1 MKVLF
6 VTGLYSLEHIESI
19 RELSYGNIQNA
30 ANTFQLAIVD
40 GLQKNN
46 VDFDVVSL
54 PFLPA
59 YPMRYKKLFSIDG
72 TIKSGGTIVGEMLS
86 YCNLAV
92 YKTFSIRKK
101 LYLYINDWLLKNYG
115 TDDKI
120 IILTYTPYPPFLKA
134 IKKLKKRFPNIV
146 ISSIVTDLVDDMM
159 NYNSNRSLLKRIQ
172 CCIEKYETKHLY
184 PYIDKYILLSGH
196 MVEKIPVSKNKNIVV
211 EGISVEKDLPVSDSS
226 GREKFILYT
235 GTLASFS
242 GIRELIDAFHKI
254 NDKEIKLVICG
265 SGDLQIDVIRASQ
278 SDQRIIYKGLL
289 PRDEAVQLQNQAKVL
304 INPRRPDGEI
314 TRYSFPSKT
323 MEYLASGTPM
333 IGYRLEGIPEE
344 YYSYYYT
351 VNDMSEDSL
360 TSCIEEVIA
369 LSDDVLK
376 KKAVDA
382 YEFIM
387 NNKTS
392 KIQVKKIID
401 FLLK

>member
-1 MKVLF
+1 
-6 VTGLYSLEHIESI
+6 
-19 RELSYGNIQNA
+19 
-30 ANTFQLAIVD
+30 
-40 GLQKNN
+40 
-46 VDFDVVSL
+46 
-54 PFLPA
+54 
-59 YPMRYKKLFSIDG
+59 
-72 TIKSGGTIVGEMLS
+72 
-86 YCNLAV
+86 
-92 YKTFSIRKK
+92 
-101 LYLYINDWLLKNYG
+101 
-115 TDDKI
+115 
-120 IILTYTPYPPFLKA
+120 
-134 IKKLKKRFPNIV
+134 
-146 ISSIVTDLVDDMM
+146 
-159 NYNSNRSLLKRIQ
+159 
-172 CCIEKYETKHLY
+172 
-184 PYIDKYILLSGH
+184 